1 MYIYSKWSEKELIK
15 LSASNS
21 VAVLYELLGIY
32 IAYCH
37 ESKKDDFKEYYTKN
51 VGKQPYH
58 FRNTAEIKIKNSL
71 KAKEYIVSRKEI
83 RLLFRTYKNIPII
96 TSDGMGVIFEEIVD
110 QIYGI
115 EVLEEILPQLELSFT
130 PQEFLYF
137 QYWLV
142 SKYVRVRNYATSLKK
157 RAVFRRVLDQWE
169 ANRIF
174 KLELE
179 AKIHKD
185 I

>member
-1 MYIYSKWSEKELIK
+1 MYIYSKWSEKDMIK
-15 LSASNS
+15 LSANNS

-37 ESKKDDFKEYYTKN
+37 EPKKADFKEYYTKN
-51 VGKQPYH
+51 VGKQLYH
-58 FRNTAEIKIKNSL
+58 FRNIAEIKIKNSL
-71 KAKEYIVSRKEI
+71 KAKGYIVSRKEI
-83 RLLFRTYKNIPII
+83 RLLSRTYKNIPII
-96 TSDGMGVIFEEIVD
+96 TSDEMGVIFEEIVD

-115 EVLEEILPQLELSFT
+115 EVLEEILPQLELNFT

-142 SKYVRVRNYATSLKK
+142 SRYVGVRNYATSLRK
-157 RAVFRRVLDQWE
+157 RRMFRRVLNQWE

-174 KLELE
+174 NLN
-179 AKIHKD
+179 
-185 I
+185 